1 MRKTVHD
8 PAPSTRLIIDGP
20 FITEGSEGAGAPVLR
35 VSGEVA
41 YSTCRLLQD
50 ALVPHVAP
58 GNRIVLDFSEVTLLD
73 SSGIGVILRAQV
85 ALADVGGT
93 LVVRNPTP
101 ATLQVLEV
109 TGLQEMLVER
119 PDGGT
124 RTN

>member
-20 FITEGSEGAGAPVLR
+20 FITESSEGAGSPVLR

-85 ALADVGGT
+85 ALADMGGT

>member
-1 MRKTVHD
+1 M
-8 PAPSTRLIIDGP
+8 I
-20 FITEGSEGAGAPVLR
+20 R

-50 ALVPHVAP
+50 ALVPHIAP

-73 SSGIGVILRAQV
+73 SSGIGVILRAQG

-93 LVVRNPTP
+93 LIVRNPTP
-101 ATLQVLEV
+101 ATLRVLEV

-119 PDGGT
+119 PDDGT